1 MQLFHLQ
8 FKTLEYK
15 DALYVSM
22 SILSMNF

>member
-15 DALYVSM
+15 DALHAPM
-22 SILSMNF
+22 NILNMNF